1 MDASNIASLPV
12 DVLHLLFDQIAEG
25 GDDFPRYSTLYNCVV
40 SSKHLANA
48 GAVTALY
55 RQA

>member
-1 MDASNIASLPV
+1 MEVTNIASLPA
-12 DVLHLLFDQIAEG
+12 DLLHLLFQQIADG
-25 GDDFPRYSTLYNCVV
+25 GDEFPRFSTLFNCVV

-55 RQA
+55 K